1 MVYLKIFPIK
11 SGIFKELDKYES
23 VTDNQRKLL
32 ISMLCTMTENLDY
45 VLEVLLS
52 DLIFLTTKDVFRI
65 FWKHFLFL

>member
-52 DLIFLTTKDVFRI
+52 DVIFLTTKDVFRI

>member
-1 MVYLKIFPIK
+1 MVYLKISPIK

-52 DLIFLTTKDVFRI
+52 DVIFQTTKDVFRI

>member
-1 MVYLKIFPIK
+1 MVYLKISPIK

>member
-1 MVYLKIFPIK
+1 MVYLKISPIK

-52 DLIFLTTKDVFRI
+52 DVIFLTTKDVFGI

>member
-52 DLIFLTTKDVFRI
+52 DVIYLNSEDVFGI

>member
-1 MVYLKIFPIK
+1 MVYLKISPIK

-52 DLIFLTTKDVFRI
+52 DVIFLTTKDVFRI